1 MFTLNKCLVHSCKN
15 LSISVF
21 DKTSGIT
28 EERGYC
34 LNHTPDP
41 GRAKESIYDY
51 IKMHDVV
58 VGLNAAGI
66 MFRDI
71 DLSDKRFYGCN
82 FQHCTFSALRSEGLL
97 GKLCMFDFASFT
109 DCTLAASTMQF
120 TSFACAAFSHTIF
133 TGSDMVQNNF
143 NGVYAFQ
150 SSFDDSDL
158 YNSRFIGAHLV
169 DTSLRNCN
177 IKNTLFLDCV
187 CENVSMKM
195 SNTREA
201 VFDRKGSELFQGI
214 ESKNRVP
221 V

>member
-15 LSISVF
+15 LSLSVF

-51 IKMHDVV
+51 IKTHDVV

-97 GKLCMFDFASFT
+97 GKLCMFDFATFT
-109 DCTLAASTMQF
+109 DCTLAVSTMQF